1 MLNDLKTLATDFL
14 NLSRDALHIHLGLA
28 IYVIAILVFRRGPTS
43 VLPWLSVLAFELI
56 NEALDLFH
64 EVDFSGAIVSI
75 SARPTP
81 CSGRPSLWSWR
92 GCIFAIGGHTRTVNG
107 RCADYCDRCAWDSR
121 TRSGHVLLI

>member
-1 MLNDLKTLATDFL
+1 MAPFMLNDLKSLATDFL

-64 EVDFSGAIVSI
+64 EVDFSGAIVDVVNTMFWPTVALVV
-75 SARPTP
+75 ARVHL
-81 CSGRPSLWSWR
+81 RYR
-92 GCIFAIGGHTRTVNG
+92 RTHP
-107 RCADYCDRCAWDSR
+107 DRER
-121 TRSGHVLLI
+121 EMR